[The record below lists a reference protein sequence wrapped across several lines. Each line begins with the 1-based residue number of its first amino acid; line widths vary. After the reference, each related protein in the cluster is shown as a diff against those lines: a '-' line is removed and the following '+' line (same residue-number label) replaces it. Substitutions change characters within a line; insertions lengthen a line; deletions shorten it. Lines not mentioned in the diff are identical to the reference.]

1 MFPPDPTDEIK
12 AAYAASQ
19 KKGRGQGI
27 ATLQLCAII
36 SAHYDKDKCIADALE
51 QGWPLEFDLRDL
63 VDRVVNRKVDLRSL
77 IKNEIVL
84 GTSAVWRDFVQNLSD
99 NATRLGRFQYQDILT
114 KEEAV
119 LDVAGNAG

>member
-1 MFPPDPTDEIK
+1 M
-12 AAYAASQ
+12 
-19 KKGRGQGI
+19 
-27 ATLQLCAII
+27 I

-63 VDRVVNRKVDLRSL
+63 VDRVVNRKADLRSL

-99 NATRLGRFQYQDILT
+99 SATRLGRFQYQDILT

-119 LDVAGNAG
+119 LDAAGNAG